1 MKTLST
7 ILVPLLLASLMLFS
21 NAAAEEKQDVSTF
34 LKTISENVSFSGL
47 IEVEGSAGKDFE
59 DRNTSDVTLATAQFG
74 FDAEVAPWA

>member
-34 LKTISENVSFSGL
+34 LKTISENVSFSTYR
-47 IEVEGSAGKDFE
+47 SRGKRRKRF
-59 DRNTSDVTLATAQFG
+59 
-74 FDAEVAPWA
+74 